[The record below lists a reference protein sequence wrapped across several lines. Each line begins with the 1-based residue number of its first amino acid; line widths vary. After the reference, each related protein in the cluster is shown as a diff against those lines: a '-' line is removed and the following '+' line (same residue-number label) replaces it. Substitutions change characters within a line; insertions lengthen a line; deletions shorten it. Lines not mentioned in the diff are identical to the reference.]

1 LIDRSGGLGCLED
14 ENQVPTGCRYCE
26 FGEFAMI
33 PCHNAL
39 FRENQVQLFGDLT
52 QKWQQVGKDAT
63 SLDWSPYDTFD
74 TNKYKDNT
82 PIDRLHNST
91 LLGCNVLPM
100 PKLARRLPLTLSA
113 WTT

>member
-1 LIDRSGGLGCLED
+1 MRNPAARRGRDGDGAVLSLTFGLQFEFSGGLGCIE

-39 FRENQVQLFGDLT
+39 FRDNQLQELGVLT
-52 QKWQQVGKDAT
+52 QKWQQIGKDAT

-74 TNKYKDNT
+74 TDKCQT
-82 PIDRLHNST
+82 THHP
-91 LLGCNVLPM
+91 
-100 PKLARRLPLTLSA
+100 SA
-113 WTT
+113 QK

>member
-1 LIDRSGGLGCLED
+1 MMNPASRVGRDGDGAVLSLAFVLHVEFSGGLGCIE
-14 ENQVPTGCRYCE
+14 EGQVPTGCRYCE

-39 FRENQVQLFGDLT
+39 FRDNQMQGLGVLT

-74 TNKYKDNT
+74 TNKSKT
-82 PIDRLHNST
+82 KHAPSLI
-91 LLGCNVLPM
+91 
-100 PKLARRLPLTLSA
+100 
-113 WTT
+113 